1 MSIISFERNDFM
13 NIKDYIIQNFKNDNL
28 ETIEK
33 AIDDSVNEYN
43 EDTRPGLGIFFMLVW
58 ENSNKEEKNTI
69 LEKIKSNLN

>member
-13 NIKDYIIQNFKNDNL
+13 NIKDYIIQNFKDDNL

-43 EDTRPGLGIFFMLVW
+43 EDTLPGLRIFFMLVW

>member
-1 MSIISFERNDFM
+1 M
-13 NIKDYIIQNFKNDNL
+13 NIKDYIIQNFKDDNL

-43 EDTRPGLGIFFMLVW
+43 EDTLPGFGIFFMLVW

>member
-13 NIKDYIIQNFKNDNL
+13 NIKDYIIQNFKDDNL

-43 EDTRPGLGIFFMLVW
+43 EDTLYTFSSLPLSLPYLLFLR
-58 ENSNKEEKNTI
+58 
-69 LEKIKSNLN
+69 